1 MSELIDRPIPAKAL
15 IAGLRAVGYSF
26 PTAVADIIDNSIS
39 AKAKKIQVYSDPLPP
54 TKVPYFCILDN
65 GCGMTYDELDNAMLF
80 GSDRS
85 QKIDSDIELGRFGLG
100 LKTASLSQCTRFTV
114 ATKKEGILNAFA
126 FDLENVERTNKIQ
139 LCKLNGS
146 EIDALPCIGELKT
159 HESGTLVVWNN
170 FDRIEVSTKNF
181 EDSFRD
187 AVAEAKKH
195 VELVYHR
202 FYNDVEIYFNN
213 IRIEERDPFLS
224 NSHGA
229 AQEGRPVTI
238 PGTSIIVI
246 PHTLPYAN
254 SLTIEQMKLLGNPKS
269 IYDDQGFFLY
279 RNKRLI
285 SWGSWMRM
293 AYRSELNKLARIQV
307 DIPSSMDHEWVLDV
321 KKSSAKIPDKLK
333 DRIKIALK
341 DSISKSQRVTRFPGL
356 KELSVENK
364 IWDSVVERDNHVKYQ
379 INRNNPVLSILRNCI
394 GKNEN
399 RLLDILLSQIEAYFP
414 KQRVLKDNAERMF
427 IDNSGDDEEEE
438 SLIQQI
444 ENSIAM
450 CDPEIKRAMIENLLL
465 SESYQKIAYKRKEIE
480 ERVLK

>member
-39 AKAKKIQVYSDPLPP
+39 ARAKKIQIYSDPLPS
-54 TKVPYFCILDN
+54 TKVPYFCILDD

-85 QKIDSDIELGRFGLG
+85 QKTDSDIELGRFGLG

-114 ATKKEGILNAFA
+114 ATKKDGFLNALA
-126 FDLENVERTNKIQ
+126 FDLENIKKTNKIQ
-139 LCKLNGS
+139 LCKLDSG
-146 EIDALPCIGELKT
+146 EIDALPFIKDLKSY
-159 HESGTLVVWNN
+159 ESGTLVVWNN

-187 AVAEAKKH
+187 AVDEAKKH
-195 VELVYHR
+195 VELVFHR
-202 FYNDVEIYFNN
+202 FFNEVEIFFNK
-213 IRIEERDPFLS
+213 IRVEERDPFLS
-224 NSHGA
+224 NSRGA
-229 AQEGRPVTI
+229 SQEGRPVVV
-238 PGTSIIVI
+238 PGTSIVII

-254 SLTIEQMKLLGNPKS
+254 SLNPKQLALLGNPKS

-279 RNKRLI
+279 RNRRLI

-293 AYRSELNKLARIQV
+293 SYRSELNKLARIQV
-307 DIPSSMDHEWVLDV
+307 DIPSSMDSEWTLDV

-333 DRIKIALK
+333 NRIKIALK
-341 DSISKSQRVTRFPGL
+341 DSISKSQRATRYPGI

-364 IWDSVVERDNHVKYQ
+364 VWDSITDRDNYVKYQ
-379 INRNNPVLSILRNCI
+379 INRNNPILATLRNCI

-399 RLLDILLSQIEAYFP
+399 HLLEILLSQIEAYFP
-414 KQRVLKDNAERMF
+414 KQRVLKDYAESKVVE
-427 IDNSGDDEEEE
+427 NSG
-438 SLIQQI
+438 
-444 ENSIAM
+444 
-450 CDPEIKRAMIENLLL
+450 IKT
-465 SESYQKIAYKRKEIE
+465 YTGAYKASR
-480 ERVLK
+480 

>member
-1 MSELIDRPIPAKAL
+1 M
-15 IAGLRAVGYSF
+15 
-26 PTAVADIIDNSIS
+26 
-39 AKAKKIQVYSDPLPP
+39 
-54 TKVPYFCILDN
+54 FC
-65 GCGMTYDELDNAMLF
+65 A
-80 GSDRS
+80 
-85 QKIDSDIELGRFGLG
+85 
-100 LKTASLSQCTRFTV
+100 
-114 ATKKEGILNAFA
+114 
-126 FDLENVERTNKIQ
+126 
-139 LCKLNGS
+139 
-146 EIDALPCIGELKT
+146 
-159 HESGTLVVWNN
+159 N
-170 FDRIEVSTKNF
+170 F
-181 EDSFRD
+181 
-187 AVAEAKKH
+187 
-195 VELVYHR
+195 
-202 FYNDVEIYFNN
+202 NDVEIYFNN